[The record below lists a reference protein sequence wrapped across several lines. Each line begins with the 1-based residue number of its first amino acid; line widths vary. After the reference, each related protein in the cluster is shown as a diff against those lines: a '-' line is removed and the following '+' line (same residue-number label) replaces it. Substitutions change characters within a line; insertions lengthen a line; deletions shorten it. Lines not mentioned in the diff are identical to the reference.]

1 MILSLIIIA
10 IAYYWLLRETDFL
23 RCNLRGDNSIAA
35 QCNEH
40 WKHTPQIEP
49 CKVKTCSYP
58 VPEPVKLLAEFCE
71 ITQYQ
76 QNSELNRYGRY
87 RRYNYNGSDPI
98 NKESYETIL
107 IGGHSLTLNATNPK
121 LYELMA
127 DFQKLADNKPRKTT
141 AKTAPLPNFIRTV
154 RTGSHT
160 EWIPNK
166 TWNDDGTV
174 TEDKKHGYHK
184 IVEEH
189 ETMFDDCLCG
199 KEWLKAHYQDVIP
212 EPTID
217 LVVNGKET
225 HFNGN
230 YKSGVIHTFMVVNAE
245 LWERPRIK
253 GKKIKPEPV
262 TA

>member
-1 MILSLIIIA
+1 MILSLIIIT

-23 RCNLRGDNSIAA
+23 RCNLTGDNSIAV

-40 WKHTPQIEP
+40 RKHTPQIEP

-58 VPEPVKLLAEFCE
+58 VPEPIKLLAEMCE
-71 ITQYQ
+71 QTRFMNEFKDGKYKPSW
-76 QNSELNRYGRY
+76 NNYGW
-87 RRYNYNGSDPI
+87 NDPRSH
-98 NKESYETIL
+98 ESYQTMI

-121 LYELMA
+121 LYEMMA

-141 AKTAPLPNFIRTV
+141 AKTAPLPNFIRDV

-160 EWIPNK
+160 EWIETTP
-166 TWNDDGTV
+166 
-174 TEDKKHGYHK
+174 KHGYHR

-230 YKSGVIHTFMVVNAE
+230 FKTGCVHEFMVVNAE

-253 GKKIKPEPV
+253 GKKIKVEV
-262 TA
+262 N